1 MRAGTLH
8 YPITIQEPVAIKDG
22 YGANSIDWRDVIST
36 RSNVT
41 YNSGNRQNQ
50 NNEIV
55 HSYTVTFTVRYY
67 HKVNENMRI
76 LWNGKK
82 YRILCINP
90 ELYKQSTTI
99 VTELINE

>member
-1 MRAGTLH
+1 MRAGNLH
-8 YPITIQEPVAIKDG
+8 YPITIQEPTAIKDG

-36 RSNVT
+36 RSQVT

-50 NNEIV
+50 NNEII
-55 HSYTVTFTVRYY
+55 HCYTVTFTIRLY
-67 HKVNENMRI
+67 HNVNEQMRI
-76 LWNGKK
+76 VWNGNK
-82 YRILCINP
+82 YRILSINR

>member
-67 HKVNENMRI
+67 HKVNENHRA
-76 LWNGKK
+76 
-82 YRILCINP
+82 NP
-90 ELYKQSTTI
+90 IKPIRYCLFSLSSTTCVGI
-99 VTELINE
+99 HSITLN

>member
-50 NNEIV
+50 NL
-55 HSYTVTFTVRYY
+55 S
-67 HKVNENMRI
+67 
-76 LWNGKK
+76 
-82 YRILCINP
+82 
-90 ELYKQSTTI
+90 
-99 VTELINE
+99 LIHI

>member
-41 YNSGNRQNQ
+41 YNSGNRQ
-50 NNEIV
+50 
-55 HSYTVTFTVRYY
+55 S
-67 HKVNENMRI
+67 
-76 LWNGKK
+76 
-82 YRILCINP
+82 NP
-90 ELYKQSTTI
+90 
-99 VTELINE
+99 

>member
-55 HSYTVTFTVRYY
+55 HSYNV
-67 HKVNENMRI
+67 I
-76 LWNGKK
+76 LEDFYNHF
-82 YRILCINP
+82 IS
-90 ELYKQSTTI
+90 KQF
-99 VTELINE
+99 